1 MRPMAD
7 VAVVLPGI
15 TGSVLRDSAG
25 RDVWAPTAGATAR
38 ALVSLGRSLADL
50 ELRGENADDGVTA
63 PMMIPDLHLIPGLRE
78 IGGYSKLSAVGRT
91 NHSGLQVNVG
101 ATAVNSITLGEDLLL
116 GAVHHGSARGGRAL
130 PAARRKE
137 RGYPRRRTPVPGHHG
152 RVDKI
157 GAAARVRHRAAGVVR
172 RLSAGGIPD
181 LGCR

>member
-38 ALVSLGRSLADL
+38 ALVSLGRSLADF
-50 ELRGENADDGVTA
+50 ELRDENADDGVTA
-63 PMMIPDLHLIPGLRE
+63 PMMIPDLHLIPRLWE
-78 IGGYSKLSAVGRT
+78 IDGYSKLSAVGRI

-130 PAARRKE
+130 PAARRKNVDIPVGVHQFLAIMVASIRSALL
-137 RGYPRRRTPVPGHHG
+137 RGYVI
-152 RVDKI
+152 VLL
-157 GAAARVRHRAAGVVR
+157 ALFGVLLLVGS
-172 RLSAGGIPD
+172 LI
-181 LGCR
+181 